1 MQAGR
6 TWTNAMTTT
15 ELPAPDGRPPDTPAG
30 RVLAWARDTVTAAF
44 SRRIWTAT
52 AYLVVS
58 PATGALWAGLVLGLL
73 TVSVATLALA
83 GVPLLAATLLVASAL
98 ARVERRWIAATLGER
113 IEAVA
118 SPPPPR
124 GLGAWRWLSAVVT
137 ERSHW
142 RDTAYLLLLLPLGLV
157 WGTTA
162 LTMWAVSFGFAAL
175 PLLVLVPSPTFDL
188 NVTVGPAVWTIDS
201 PAEGLLAGIL
211 IGAPLVVLVTPAVV
225 RLMARA
231 HLAIARRLL
240 GPSRAGQLAA
250 RNEALRSSRARAV
263 TVAAAERRRIERDL
277 HDGAQA
283 RLVSVAM
290 RLGMAKEK
298 FAAEPDAA
306 RELLDEAHAEAKRAI
321 AELRDLARG
330 IHPAV
335 LTDRGLDA
343 ALSALAG
350 RSPVP
355 VEVRVRLPGR
365 PPPELESIAYF
376 VVAEALTNAAKHGE
390 ASAASVRVDQ
400 AGGMLVVEVGDDG
413 RGGADPAG
421 AGLRGLA
428 DRCAAVDGALTVVS
442 PPGGPTT
449 IRAELPCGP

>member
-1 MQAGR
+1 
-6 TWTNAMTTT
+6 MTTT
-15 ELPAPDGRPPDTPAG
+15 ELPAPDGRRPPAE
-30 RVLAWARDTVTAAF
+30 RAREWARQWARDTLAATF
-44 SRRIWTAT
+44 SRRTWTAT
-52 AYLVVS
+52 AYLAVS
-58 PATGALWAGLVLGLL
+58 PFTGALWAGLVFGLL
-73 TVSVATLALA
+73 TVSVATLAVA
-83 GVPLLAATLLVASAL
+83 GVPLLAVTLLLASAL

-113 IEAVA
+113 IEAPA

-124 GLGAWRWLSAVVT
+124 GLGAWRRLSAVVT
-137 ERSHW
+137 DRSHW
-142 RDTAYLLLLLPLGLV
+142 RDTGYLLLLLPLGMV
-157 WGTTA
+157 WGIA
-162 LTMWAVSFGFAAL
+162 AVTMWAVSFAFAAL
-175 PLLVLVPSPTFDL
+175 PVLVLVPAHTFDL
-188 NVTVGPAVWTIDS
+188 VVSFGFASWNIDT
-201 PAEGLLAGIL
+201 PVEGLLAGVL
-211 IGAPLVVLVTPAVV
+211 LGAPMLVLATPALV

-250 RNEALRSSRARAV
+250 RNEALRSSRDRAV
-263 TVAAAERRRIERDL
+263 TAAAAERRRIERDL

-290 RLGMAKEK
+290 RLGMAREK

-306 RELLDEAHAEAKRAI
+306 RELLDEAHVEAKRAI

-355 VEVRVRLPGR
+355 VEVTVRLPGR
-365 PPPELESIAYF
+365 PPPEVESIAYF
-376 VVAEALTNAAKHGE
+376 VVAEALTNAAKHGG
-390 ASAASVRVDQ
+390 AGAASVRVER
-400 AGGMLVVEVGDDG
+400 AGDVLVVEVGDDG

-428 DRCAAVDGALTVVS
+428 DRCAAVDGTLTVVS

-449 IRAELPCGP
+449 VRAELPCGS